1 MLQNVLWYLYYLSTD
16 LSAQELLEK
25 YGDPTLV
32 DDLIS
37 RKTEAKL
44 FQADPNFPDKEDQ
57 VESKPDKFIDFMF
70 YLQDLRV
77 YLCWAENVQEDADS
91 RLKSI
96 ATTSSGALDNAS
108 AASSWQWG
116 TYIDTRYRNHET
128 FIRSKT
134 DLETIV
140 LQTCF
145 NPIWMI
151 ILRLQVMSWISANY
165 AAGIL
170 VCCRWQACRGKERPR
185 ALDPSYQAEAEAK
198 ANTKG

>member
-1 MLQNVLWYLYYLSTD
+1 MLWVSLRWNGTNCLTNGSRVGKTGGNHNWWWSQSQRRNSQTPDDGRLFLELNPGYIIMMLQNVLWYLYYLGTD

-116 TYIDTRYRNHET
+116 TYIDIET
-128 FIRSKT
+128 MK
-134 DLETIV
+134 
-140 LQTCF
+140 
-145 NPIWMI
+145 
-151 ILRLQVMSWISANY
+151 RLFV
-165 AAGIL
+165 
-170 VCCRWQACRGKERPR
+170 
-185 ALDPSYQAEAEAK
+185 AK
-198 ANTKG
+198 QI